1 MRAINCI
8 ITSESNNDP
17 THTMM
22 RGKLKCETSMIEKF
36 CRHRHHYLQR
46 SSVFATEGSIGTAI
60 CNSRNHLKHV
70 RFHNNSS
77 QKPSTT
83 LLPKQY
89 LDAYDP
95 KRFDPVTHQR
105 NDVLFNPI
113 DGTPPSADSHSAT
126 SEQEDTQDISTY
138 NYDESWLGTHF
149 DRWRADPS
157 DFDVQWPPSTNE
169 ELQDSIP
176 TTKRVL
182 WSNWTAELIR
192 DKDKSPI
199 LFQYEDIIQDED
211 KEMEK
216 RILKAFYQYGLV
228 LITGTP
234 TATDSLPEEV
244 MTEATKNAT
253 NSHER
258 AEDAILH
265 LASMIGYHPLQT
277 LYGSGVWSTSSY
289 SSFYNSDDS
298 DGGSIAD
305 SAYGSTSLPLH
316 TDMTYMSNPPGVQIF
331 LMVQP
336 ATATTSTS
344 SSDLDSKSI
353 TPNGQSTYLDGFA
366 AAEHLRKENP
376 DAFHLLAST
385 QRRYRCVD
393 DAEGW
398 HLEACGPLINAVRK
412 EDGWGPITSIR
423 HNDLDR
429 LPDLPP
435 FSSETHAF
443 YEELLSAHEAWDNIL
458 RRDEMRLVI
467 DLKCGECVLVAN
479 QRCMHGRYAF
489 DASSFPRVVM
499 GCYVGM
505 DELGS
510 KWRRSGFPL
519 P

>member
-1 MRAINCI
+1 MLLSGKHHLLIPKRAALAKKCCW
-8 ITSESNNDP
+8 
-17 THTMM
+17 
-22 RGKLKCETSMIEKF
+22 RG
-36 CRHRHHYLQR
+36 HQLQR
-46 SSVFATEGSIGTAI
+46 SCVSGTKSSIGTRI
-60 CNSRNHLKHV
+60 FNSRSHLGQV
-70 RFHNNSS
+70 RFRNGSS
-77 QKPSTT
+77 QHRPNTT

-95 KRFDPVTHQR
+95 KRFDPSTHQR

-113 DGTPPSADSHSAT
+113 DGTPPSAVSHSAT
-126 SEQEDTQDISTY
+126 PKQEDTHDKSSHKY
-138 NYDESWLGTHF
+138 KDSWLGTHL

-157 DFDVQWPPSTNE
+157 DFDCYWPVPTNE
-169 ELQDSIP
+169 ELQDTKNKTT

-182 WSNWTAELIR
+182 WSNWTADLVR
-192 DKDKSPI
+192 DRDKSPI
-199 LFQYEDIIQDED
+199 LFQYDDIVHDED
-211 KEMEK
+211 KNTEE
-216 RILKAFYQYGLV
+216 RLLKAFYQYGLV

-234 TATDSLPEEV
+234 TATDSLPEGV

-253 NSHER
+253 NSQER
-258 AEDAILH
+258 AEDAILK

-298 DGGSIAD
+298 DGQVKAGSTAD

-316 TDMTYMSNPPGVQIF
+316 TDMTYISNPPGVQIF

-336 ATATTSTS
+336 ATATRSTLS
-344 SSDLDSKSI
+344 SEQDSTTIAPK
-353 TPNGQSTYLDGFA
+353 GQSVYLDGFA
-366 AAEHLRKENP
+366 AAEQLRKENP

-385 QRRYRCVD
+385 QRRYRCID

-398 HLEACGPLINAVRK
+398 HLEACGPVINAIHR
-412 EDGWGPITSIR
+412 EDGWGPVTSIR

-435 FSSETHAF
+435 YPSQNDNSNFTTF
-443 YEELLSAHEAWDNIL
+443 YDELLSAHAAWDNIL

-467 DLKCGECVLVAN
+467 DLKCGDCVLVAN

-489 DASSFPRVVM
+489 DASAYPRVVM

-510 KWRRSGFPL
+510 KWRHSGFLFP
-519 P
+519 

>member
-1 MRAINCI
+1 MLC
-8 ITSESNNDP
+8 
-17 THTMM
+17 
-22 RGKLKCETSMIEKF
+22 GKLKREASMIKRF
-36 CRHRHHYLQR
+36 CLHRHQLQR
-46 SSVFATEGSIGTAI
+46 SFVSATERSIGTTI
-60 CNSRNHLKHV
+60 FNSHNHLEQV
-70 RFHNNSS
+70 RFHSGSS
-77 QKPSTT
+77 QKSSTT

-126 SEQEDTQDISTY
+126 PDQKDTHDTSAY
-138 NYDESWLGTHF
+138 NFEESWLGTHL
-149 DRWRADPS
+149 DQWRADPS
-157 DFDVQWPPSTNE
+157 DFDLHWPSCTNEE
-169 ELQDSIP
+169 ELQDSTTT

-182 WSNWTAELIR
+182 WSNWTADLVR

-199 LFQYEDIIQDED
+199 LFEYDDIVQDKD
-211 KEMEK
+211 KRMEK
-216 RILKAFYQYGLV
+216 RLLKAFYQYGLV

-253 NSHER
+253 NSQER

-298 DGGSIAD
+298 DGEAKAGSTAD

-316 TDMTYMSNPPGVQIF
+316 TDMTYISNPPGVQIF

-336 ATATTSTS
+336 ATATTTSTL
-344 SSDLDSKSI
+344 SSDQDSKTI
-353 TPNGQSTYLDGFA
+353 TPSGQSVYLDGFA
-366 AAEHLRKENP
+366 AAEQLRKENP

-398 HLEACGPLINAVRK
+398 HLEACGPLINAIQR

-435 FSSETHAF
+435 LSSETNDSNFTAF
-443 YEELLSAHEAWDNIL
+443 YEKLLSAHEAWDNIL
-458 RRDEMRLVI
+458 RREEMRLVI
-467 DLKCGECVLVAN
+467 DLKCGDCVLVAN

>member
-1 MRAINCI
+1 
-8 ITSESNNDP
+8 
-17 THTMM
+17 
-22 RGKLKCETSMIEKF
+22 MIKKF
-36 CRHRHHYLQR
+36 CNHRHHDLQR
-46 SSVFATEGSIGTAI
+46 SSVFATEGSIGTTI
-60 CNSRNHLKHV
+60 TNSRNRLEQIRQK
-70 RFHNNSS
+70 SS
-77 QKPSTT
+77 MT

-113 DGTPPSADSHSAT
+113 DGTPPSAADSNPAT
-126 SEQEDTQDISTY
+126 PEQKDTQDTSAY
-138 NYDESWLGTHF
+138 NFEESWLSAHL

-157 DFDVQWPPSTNE
+157 DFDLHWPTSTSE
-169 ELQDSIP
+169 ELQDSTSSST

-182 WSNWTAELIR
+182 WSNWTADLVR

-199 LFQYEDIIQDED
+199 LFQYEDIVNDGD
-211 KEMEK
+211 KHMEK
-216 RILKAFYQYGLV
+216 RLLKAFYQYGLV

-253 NSHER
+253 NSQER

-336 ATATTSTS
+336 ATATTSTLS
-344 SSDLDSKSI
+344 CDQDSKPI
-353 TPNGQSTYLDGFA
+353 TPNGQSVYLDGFA
-366 AAEHLRKENP
+366 AAEQLRKENP

-393 DAEGW
+393 DSEGW
-398 HLEACGPLINAVRK
+398 HLEACGPLINAIQK

-429 LPDLPP
+429 LPYLPP
-435 FSSETHAF
+435 FSSEADCSNFTPF

-458 RRDEMRLVI
+458 RREEMRLVI
-467 DLKCGECVLVAN
+467 DLKCGDCVLVAN

-510 KWRRSGFPL
+510 KWKRSGFPL
-519 P
+519 II